1 LGVAVKVTL
10 YKHSAVA
17 SVSRVI
23 EGLKLRI
30 AVVGEENQE
39 KGLWLETREDKLPFY
54 GNLSTVLGFGRSWL
68 PGGEYDEKV
77 MLRFEKEI
85 FKLVP
90 DIFELLREGDS
101 QALASEEF
109 KPSKLKG
116 RVK

>member
-1 LGVAVKVTL
+1 VKVTL

-17 SVSRVI
+17 SASRVI

-39 KGLWLETREDKLPFY
+39 KGLWFETREDKLPFY
-54 GNLSTVLGFGRSWL
+54 GSLSTVLGFGRAWL

-77 MLRFEKEI
+77 MLRFDEQI
-85 FKLVP
+85 FELVP
-90 DIFELLREGDS
+90 DIFELLQEGDS

-109 KPSKLKG
+109 KPKKIK
-116 RVK
+116 RKVK